1 MTADVLEQGRERP
14 PTRSRSRL
22 LVLVAVLAVV
32 AGAALQ
38 GRGGDDPPAEQVP
51 QVPQGPLLERAAVLS
66 VRDTPS
72 GVLHVRIG
80 VEGAAR
86 ARLRSVTVDLP
97 GNDLALLP
105 SPDRLTDDGT
115 GLLVVDLLPRCP
127 DALTGLPRGVVTAS
141 VRGQEGARV
150 RQVQVRLDTDGPLA
164 RAVQARCGT
173 VLRVPDLRAA
183 PVGLDGPAG
192 DPLRTRLE
200 VAAAGTTPVTVVAV
214 RPGPGLRSTVRTR
227 LPVVLRPGQPPA
239 LLRVDLRL
247 EGCGGA
253 PTTPPYLLVLSTG
266 EAVATSVEPEVQA
279 PLAGLRP
286 YQCAGSGA

>member
-1 MTADVLEQGRERP
+1 MPADVLEQGRERP
-14 PTRSRSRL
+14 PAPSRSRV

-38 GRGGDDPPAEQVP
+38 GRGGDDPPADQVP
-51 QVPQGPLLERAAVLS
+51 RGPLLERAAVLS

-86 ARLRSVTVDLP
+86 AQLRSVTVDLP

-127 DALTGLPRGVVTAS
+127 DALTGLPRGVVTAA
-141 VRGQEGARV
+141 VRGQSGTRG

-164 RAVQARCGT
+164 QAVRARCGT
-173 VLRVPDLRAA
+173 VLRVPGLQTS

-200 VAAAGTTPVTVVAV
+200 VAASGTTPVTVVAV
-214 RPGPGLRSTVRTR
+214 RPGPGLESTVRTR

-239 LLRVDLRL
+239 QLRVDLRL

-279 PLAGLRP
+279 PLGGLRP

>member
-1 MTADVLEQGRERP
+1 MPADVLEQGRERP
-14 PTRSRSRL
+14 PAPSRSRL
-22 LVLVAVLAVV
+22 LVLAAVLAVV
-32 AGAALQ
+32 AGGALV
-38 GRGGDDPPAEQVP
+38 GRDGDDSRAERTP
-51 QVPQGPLLERAAVLS
+51 RGPLLERAAVLS

-127 DALTGLPRGVVTAS
+127 DALTGLPRGVVTAA
-141 VRGQEGARV
+141 VRGQQGARV
-150 RQVQVRLDTDGPLA
+150 RQVQVPLDTDGPLA

-173 VLRVPDLRAA
+173 VLRVPDLRTS

-214 RPGPGLRSTVRTR
+214 RPGPGLESTVRSR
-227 LPVVLRPGQPPA
+227 LPVVLRPGRPPA
-239 LLRVDLRL
+239 LLHVDLRL

-253 PTTPPYLLVLSTG
+253 PETPPYLLVLSTG

>member
-1 MTADVLEQGRERP
+1 MPVDVLEQGRERP
-14 PTRSRSRL
+14 PARSRSRL

-32 AGAALQ
+32 AGGALQ
-38 GRGGDDPPAEQVP
+38 GRGGDDSPADRT
-51 QVPQGPLLERAAVLS
+51 PQGPLLERAAVLS

-127 DALTGLPRGVVTAS
+127 DALTGLPRGVVTAA
-141 VRGQEGARV
+141 VRGQQGARV
-150 RQVQVRLDTDGPLA
+150 RQVQVRIDTDGPLA
-164 RAVQARCGT
+164 LAVQARCGT
-173 VLRVPDLRAA
+173 VLRVPDLRTS

-200 VAAAGTTPVTVVAV
+200 VGAAGTTPLTVVAV
-214 RPGPGLRSTVRTR
+214 RPGPGLEATVRSR
-227 LPVVLRPGQPPA
+227 LPVVLRPGRPPS
-239 LLRVDLRL
+239 LLRVDLQL